1 VATHASSRRAAT
13 FELTRRRWRQRSKS
27 ALIAG
32 AIMLVASPARAD
44 VLSGKVQTTV
54 RSGAT
59 AAAAVVYAEPL
70 EGTAPVRGS
79 LFKVTQ
85 KNKTFLPRVL
95 GVPLGS
101 TVSFPNDDG
110 IFHNV
115 FSLSSPQ
122 PFDLGL
128 YRAGATKDRVF
139 AKPAT
144 YRVFCN
150 IHPQM
155 AAFIVVAP
163 SPWVTTAGGDGGWR
177 LDVPPGR
184 YRVTALSERA
194 PAVTIEVTVA
204 GGATTA
210 PLLTLD
216 ESTFAQT
223 PHLNKFGREYPKEAY
238 KTGGL
243 RH

>member
-1 VATHASSRRAAT
+1 MHTRCIGLIVVLGALAAT
-13 FELTRRRWRQRSKS
+13 LAS
-27 ALIAG
+27 AD
-32 AIMLVASPARAD
+32 P
-44 VLSGKVQTTV
+44 LSGKVQSAS
-54 RSGAT
+54 RSGS
-59 AAAAVVYAEPL
+59 AAPAVVYAEPL
-70 EGTAPVRGS
+70 DATAPVRGAAYTIS
-79 LFKVTQ
+79 Q
-85 KNKTFLPRVL
+85 KNKTFMPRAL

-101 TVSFPNDDG
+101 TVSFPNEDG

-139 AKPAT
+139 DKPAA

-163 SPWVTTAGGDGGWR
+163 SPWVTTAEADGTWR

-194 PAVTIEVTVA
+194 TPVSTEVKVG
-204 GGATTA
+204 GGATTS
-210 PLLTLD
+210 PQLTLD

-223 PHLNKFGREYPKEAY
+223 QHLNKFGKPYPKEAY
-238 KTGGL
+238 KQD
-243 RH
+243 

>member
-1 VATHASSRRAAT
+1 MG
-13 FELTRRRWRQRSKS
+13 KS
-27 ALIAG
+27 TLGTLAILLALVG
-32 AIMLVASPARAD
+32 QPALAD
-44 VLSGKVQTTV
+44 PLSGKVETTL
-54 RSGAT
+54 RGGGK
-59 AAAAVVYAEPL
+59 AAPAVVYAEPL
-70 EGTAPVRGS
+70 DATAPVRGGT
-79 LFKVTQ
+79 FTITQ

-101 TVSFPNDDG
+101 TIAFPNDDE

-128 YRAGATKDRVF
+128 YRAGTAKDRAF

-163 SPWVTTAGGDGGWR
+163 SPWVTTADPDGTWR

-194 PAVTIEVTVA
+194 TPVSAEVRVG
-204 GGATTA
+204 GGATA
-210 PLLTLD
+210 SPALTLD
-216 ESTFAQT
+216 ETTFAQT
-223 PHLNKFGREYPKEAY
+223 QHLNKFGKPYPKEAY
-238 KTGGL
+238 KQ
-243 RH
+243 H

>member
-1 VATHASSRRAAT
+1 MPH
-13 FELTRRRWRQRSKS
+13 W
-27 ALIAG
+27 LIA
-32 AIMLVASPARAD
+32 LVALLGPLMSANALAD
-44 VLSGKVQTTV
+44 PLSGKVQTTLRG
-54 RSGAT
+54 RSAS
-59 AAAAVVYAEPL
+59 ALAVVYAEPL
-70 EGTAPVRGS
+70 DATAPLRPGT
-79 LFKVTQ
+79 FTITQ
-85 KNKTFLPRVL
+85 KNKTFLPRAL
-95 GVPLGS
+95 AVPLGS
-101 TVSFPNDDG
+101 TINFPNEDG

-139 AKPAT
+139 GKPSA

-163 SPWVTTAGGDGGWR
+163 SPWVTTADADGSWR

-194 PAVTIEVTVA
+194 TPVSAEVRVA
-204 GGATTA
+204 GGATA
-210 PLLTLD
+210 SPLLTLD
-216 ESTFAQT
+216 ESTYAQT
-223 PHLNKFGREYPKEAY
+223 THTNKFGKPYPKEAY
-238 KTGGL
+238 KQE
-243 RH
+243 